1 MASIQ
6 FCCIAA
12 SGSGFPGAVVGVVV
26 VALLVVTALT
36 TVIILLA
43 LRLRRYVNIDY
54 EVSYVIYMP
63 EGHRAKEM

>member
-26 VALLVVTALT
+26 VVIIALLVVTALT
-36 TVIILLA
+36 TVIIALA
-43 LRLRRYVNIDY
+43 LRLRRYVSIGY
-54 EVSYVIYMP
+54 EVSM
-63 EGHRAKEM
+63 

>member
-26 VALLVVTALT
+26 VALLVVMALT

-54 EVSYVIYMP
+54 EVSM
-63 EGHRAKEM
+63 